1 MDSKLTRT
9 IKIKEMRVE
18 SLVGLING
26 KWLLQVC
33 YNSYNESKRENNKF
47 YTHKKRNYQL
57 FIDKESKKKARKVVR
72 STANGGDAGRR
83 RTVAMQVD
91 TNSGD
96 AGRWRTVA
104 MQVDG
109 EQWRCRLMA
118 NGGDKV
124 DGGRARTG
132 GDMVRKLKVW
142 EWEG

>member
-33 YNSYNESKRENNKF
+33 YNSYNESPDC
-47 YTHKKRNYQL
+47 RN
-57 FIDKESKKKARKVVR
+57 S
-72 STANGGDAGRR
+72 GDARSDG
-83 RTVAMQVD
+83 RTVAMPVN
-91 TNSGD
+91 TTSGD
-96 AGRWRTVA
+96 GRSMRTVA
-104 MQVDG
+104 SRSKEPRRTLGRTGAGGGALVTKPSG
-109 EQWRCRLMA
+109 LMA